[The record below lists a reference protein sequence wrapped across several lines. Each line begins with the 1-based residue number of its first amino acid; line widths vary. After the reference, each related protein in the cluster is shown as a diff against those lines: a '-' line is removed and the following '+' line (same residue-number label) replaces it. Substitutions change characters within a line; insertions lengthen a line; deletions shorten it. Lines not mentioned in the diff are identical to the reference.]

1 MNDASL
7 KSYSTL
13 RRTGLLAATVST
25 LAIWFFYLFVGFDAI
40 DGGAYDLLLSLKN
53 KVLYQRPRVVLVSA
67 ESLEHPSSD
76 ETLTVA
82 QKLRAMGASTVAF
95 IGLPTDGTVESERSL
110 AAMQKEGTIVFSSPA
125 TYDPSGDTYKP
136 FSTNSQTPRLL
147 SRPSVAA
154 VPAISGGVYRHQR
167 RTYDTDE
174 RLSPSLENEVAS
186 VCELDVSTSEAFLI
200 HYAGASGSLPNI
212 RLDDVMRDATIPEL
226 VRDRVALVAL
236 SIESTTPT
244 LTTPGSG
251 NAKLSR
257 LEFHGH
263 AINTL
268 LKQNE
273 IQLVGPY
280 CSFGILML
288 TAGMTLAICQ
298 SIRLV
303 VAARIVLLFS
313 VLAVVLAFGVLCW
326 HNLWLPVVPILLVQV
341 FTLAAVYDQRMEF
354 LSSGVQRLAIDI
366 DSRVKNNPAPDT
378 QSKDSP
384 WMEIVMYLRQSLD
397 IHRMVIFDLG
407 DNTHRL
413 QEVELHN
420 CSFEDIKERRRDWR
434 RTPFSWATSEK
445 RCISLTARRCPFLNA
460 TDVEEEQFLA
470 PLIIGSRII
479 GFIVLAVEKSYVES
493 FPDFTKLLQ
502 DYSNQIVDR
511 LYQHHCTRART
522 LHETGWNPV
531 GELPEQNAYNRLA
544 ESATQLERRLLRL
557 DELFEKSEIASA
569 VFGVSGELL
578 TANAC
583 MSLLIEQQGHVISNL
598 RLIDLLS
605 TLTGSHEEESRR
617 RIRTVLRSK
626 QPTSVMV
633 RLVGQQNPFMLR
645 VRPLTNDHDGTGGE
659 SHHHVREWSTF
670 EVHGVVCELI
680 DQTPFMEICQRSDAI
695 ADDLEHSVCNQLAAV
710 EFATAMLVDSYDD
723 EESREDFQQI
733 IHEQV
738 AEAATNIR
746 AAQST
751 VKGISNTTTDV
762 LALEPLHSLEK
773 AVGRMEETSQGIKI
787 KWNRDQLKS
796 HVLADFDL
804 LVDTFEAALKVIV
817 AGVNRPAA
825 IEVTAEE
832 SIDRVMFTIRERLV
846 ETKDLFLQQPTCD
859 AKSTGPTTVLP
870 GCERFTRLVAMCG
883 GTLHGLGEQP
893 GWNLSFSLPRFF

>member
-1 MNDASL
+1 MIDASL

-13 RRTGLLAATVST
+13 RRTGLFAAAVST
-25 LAIWFFYLFVGFDAI
+25 LTIWFLYLFLGFDVI
-40 DGGAYDLLLSLKN
+40 DGGTYDLLLSLK
-53 KVLYQRPRVVLVSA
+53 KRVLYQRPRVVLVQASTR
-67 ESLEHPSSD
+67 EHPSSD
-76 ETLTVA
+76 EALIA
-82 QKLRAMGASTVAF
+82 ARKLNAMGASLVAF
-95 IGLPTDGTVESERSL
+95 IGLPTGGTVEAEQSL
-110 AAMQKEGTIVFSSPA
+110 AAMQKKGVVVFSSPA
-125 TYDPSGDTYKP
+125 TFNPNTNAYRSL
-136 FSTNSQTPRLL
+136 STSSRAAWLV

-167 RTYDTDE
+167 RMYATAE
-174 RLSPSLENEVAS
+174 RLSPSLEHEVAS
-186 VCELDVSTSEAFLI
+186 AFNLGESGSEAFLI
-200 HYAGASGSLPNI
+200 HYVGASGSLPNV
-212 RLDDVMRDATIPEL
+212 RLRDIIRDATIPEL

-236 SIESTTPT
+236 SSESTTPT

-268 LKQNE
+268 LKNNE
-273 IQLVGPY
+273 IRLIGPFV
-280 CSFGILML
+280 SLGVL
-288 TAGMTLAICQ
+288 TLASAMTLAICQ

-303 VAARIVLLFS
+303 VAARIVGLFS

-326 HNLWLPVVPILLVQV
+326 HNLWLPIVPMLLVQA
-341 FTLAAVYDQRMEF
+341 FTLAAVYDQRVEF

-366 DSRVKNNPAPDT
+366 DARVKNNPAPDT

-384 WMEIVMYLRQSLD
+384 WTEIVMYLRQSLD
-397 IHRMVIFDLG
+397 IHRMVIFDLA
-407 DNTHRL
+407 DKTHRL

-420 CSFEDIKERRRDWR
+420 CSFEDITERRRDWR
-434 RTPFSWATSEK
+434 RAPFSWATSEK
-445 RCISLTARRCPFLNA
+445 RCISLTARRCTFLSA

-479 GFIVLAVEKSYVES
+479 GFIVLAVEKPYVES

-511 LYQHHCTRART
+511 LYQHHCARART
-522 LHETGWNPV
+522 LHETGWNPI
-531 GELPEQNAYNRLA
+531 GELPEQHAYNRLA
-544 ESATQLERRLLRL
+544 ESTTQLERRLLRL

-569 VFGVSGELL
+569 VFSVSGELL

-583 MSLLIEQQGHVISNL
+583 MSLLIEQQGHVIGKL

-605 TLTGSHEEESRR
+605 KLTGSSDEQSRR

-633 RLVGQQNPFMLR
+633 QLEGQHNPFMLR
-645 VRPLTNDHDGTGGE
+645 VRPLTNDHDETGDE
-659 SHHHVREWSTF
+659 SVHRARDWSTF

-680 DQTPFMEICQRSDAI
+680 DQTPFMEISQRSDAI

-710 EFATAMLVDSYDD
+710 EFATAMLVDSYSD

-746 AAQST
+746 TAQST
-751 VKGISNTTTDV
+751 LKEIANTTNDV
-762 LALEPLHSLEK
+762 LALEPWHPLEK
-773 AVGRMEETSQGIKI
+773 AVDRIAEPSQGITI
-787 KWNRDQLKS
+787 EWDRDQLKS
-796 HVLADFDL
+796 HVLSDFDL
-804 LVDTFEAALKVIV
+804 LVDTFEAALKVIA
-817 AGVNRPAA
+817 AGVARPAT

-832 SIDRVMFTIRERLV
+832 SIDRVTFTVRERLA
-846 ETKDLFLQQPTCD
+846 ETKDLLLRQPISD
-859 AKSTGPTTVLP
+859 ADMAKPATVLH
-870 GCERFTRLVAMCG
+870 GCDRCTRLVAMCG
-883 GTLHGLGEQP
+883 GTLHGLAEQP